1 MMITCML
8 LWPHHEYFHFESRCH
23 GLVKWSVIQCRLRI
37 TFVGEEYTEIE
48 KSKLGLTELD
58 FESLRVV
65 KIAYIIEN
73 TVVTETVKY
82 HVVRSVEGLQV
93 VKALMLSQILCV

>member
-1 MMITCML
+1 M
-8 LWPHHEYFHFESRCH
+8 
-23 GLVKWSVIQCRLRI
+23 KWSVIQCRLRI

-65 KIAYIIEN
+65 KIAYIKEN

-82 HVVRSVEGLQV
+82 YVVRSVEGLQV
-93 VKALMLSQILCV
+93 VKALMFSQILCV